1 MSEIVYVVIVEAV
14 SAYRQYNINCDYFKT
29 LQDAQ
34 VWVESRGDKP
44 HKITPMYYES
54 ETNNYKIYDLRPA
67 FSR

>member
-1 MSEIVYVVIVEAV
+1 MSEIVYVIIVEAV
-14 SAYRQYNINCDYFKT
+14 SAYRQYNINCEYFKT

-44 HKITPMYYES
+44 HKVTPMYYES
-54 ETNNYKIYDLRPA
+54 KINNYKIYDLRPA